1 MLTNR
6 IFPVL
11 CSIQN
16 MSEESTET
24 AETESPH

>member
-11 CSIQN
+11 CSIQYVN
-16 MSEESTET
+16 EESTET
-24 AETESPH
+24 AETELPH